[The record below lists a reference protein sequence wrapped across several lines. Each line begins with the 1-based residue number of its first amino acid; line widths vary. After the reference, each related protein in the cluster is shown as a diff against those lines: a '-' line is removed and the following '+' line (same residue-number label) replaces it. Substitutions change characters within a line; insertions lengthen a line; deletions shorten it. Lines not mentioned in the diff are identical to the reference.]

1 MIISKSNFNSVLIF
15 SLIIFSSFIFVTG
28 CTDGK
33 KKDEVVQKPLKMAV
47 VNVEKVIKNHS
58 DWNNLE
64 KLDKKLSDISNE
76 MQKGSGESLHK
87 LGASQAKKMDKKKKK
102 ARAEL
107 EAELR
112 AVQASRI
119 FLSESLNIG
128 RLLTTS

>member
-28 CTDGK
+28 CTNGK

-64 KLDKKLSDISNE
+64 KLDKKLSESKDILKKIDLVILS
-76 MQKGSGESLHK
+76 K
-87 LGASQAKKMDKKKKK
+87 LNLKK
-102 ARAEL
+102 
-107 EAELR
+107 
-112 AVQASRI
+112 
-119 FLSESLNIG
+119 
-128 RLLTTS
+128 